1 MPLRNS
7 FLVQLLIVQVDPL
20 LDFLDVF
27 LGVLS
32 GLTLETFQALVKVLL
47 LFLLL
52 PCHLDLIVILYFGDF
67 VLQVLAL
74 GAPLEH
80 LDFKYVHLAKDLLH
94 RLDVLSK
101 LVNLYVTLF

>member
-7 FLVQLLIVQVDPL
+7 LLVQLLIVQVDPL

-32 GLTLETFQALVKVLL
+32 GLTLEAFQALVKVLL

-52 PCHLDLIVILYFGDF
+52 P
-67 VLQVLAL
+67 
-74 GAPLEH
+74 
-80 LDFKYVHLAKDLLH
+80 
-94 RLDVLSK
+94 
-101 LVNLYVTLF
+101 